1 MIELARQP
9 NTSVAAV
16 GAGKRAERK
25 HGAPVLQIDAL
36 GRGDALRRRRRRADL
51 KQLGGKPHPADRTG
65 KIELAVRRRLRA
77 GKRAAAIMSLLDTA
91 RINGHEPCAYLKDV
105 LERLPTQPASRIDE
119 LLPHRWRPAT
129 LD

>member
-1 MIELARQP
+1 
-9 NTSVAAV
+9 
-16 GAGKRAERK
+16 
-25 HGAPVLQIDAL
+25 
-36 GRGDALRRRRRRADL
+36 
-51 KQLGGKPHPADRTG
+51 
-65 KIELAVRRRLRA
+65 
-77 GKRAAAIMSLLDTA
+77 MSLLDTA